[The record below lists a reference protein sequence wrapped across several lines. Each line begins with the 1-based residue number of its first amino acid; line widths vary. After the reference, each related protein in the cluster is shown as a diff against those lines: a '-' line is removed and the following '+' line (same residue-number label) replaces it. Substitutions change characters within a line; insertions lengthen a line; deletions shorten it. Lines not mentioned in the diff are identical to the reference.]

1 MKHKDPTSHPDPQI
15 EALLK
20 AALADAPTQDSGRES
35 HAPAQS
41 KKKEDKDKATEEH
54 NDKTEQRK
62 DNRKEAPKEDKKEDK
77 KENKKENKKEKKR
90 KKNNDND
97 NANNDSNNDT
107 DNDTDDERE
116 EGKSL
121 ADVIRER
128 ANEVERRP
136 LGSLTL
142 KSIVGGDI
150 LATTAVRKQIGV
162 IILIVLFM
170 LVYISDRYSCQQSLI
185 QIDKLNEE
193 LNDAKAKALSSSSKL
208 TEKSRESRVLE
219 MLQACKDSTLHIS
232 TQPPYIINIPEQ

>member
-20 AALADAPTQDSGRES
+20 AAMADAPTQDSGKES

-41 KKKEDKDKATEEH
+41 KKKEDKDEATEEH

-62 DNRKEAPKEDKKEDK
+62 DNRKENPKEDKKEDK
-77 KENKKENKKEKKR
+77 KESKKEKEKKR
-90 KKNNDND
+90 KKNNDN
-97 NANNDSNNDT
+97 ANNDSNNDTDNNT

>member
-20 AALADAPTQDSGRES
+20 AAMADAPTQDSGKES

-41 KKKEDKDKATEEH
+41 KKKEDKDEATEEH

-62 DNRKEAPKEDKKEDK
+62 DNRKEDPKEDKKEDK
-77 KENKKENKKEKKR
+77 KESKKDKKR
-90 KKNNDND
+90 KKNNDN
-97 NANNDSNNDT
+97 AKNNSNNDT

-162 IILIVLFM
+162 IMLIVLFM

-193 LNDAKAKALSSSSKL
+193 LNDAKAKALSSGSKL

-219 MLQACKDSTLHIS
+219 MLQAYKDSTLHIS

>member
-20 AALADAPTQDSGRES
+20 AAMADAPTQDSGKES

-62 DNRKEAPKEDKKEDK
+62 DNRKEDPKEDKKEDK
-77 KENKKENKKEKKR
+77 KEKKR
-90 KKNNDND
+90 KKNN
-97 NANNDSNNDT
+97 ANNDSN
-107 DNDTDDERE
+107 NDTDDERE

-162 IILIVLFM
+162 IMLIVLFM

>member
-20 AALADAPTQDSGRES
+20 AALADAPTQDSGKDN
-35 HAPAQS
+35 HAPTQS
-41 KKKEDKDKATEEH
+41 KKKEEKGPATEEE
-54 NDKTEQRK
+54 NKKKEQDK
-62 DNRKEAPKEDKKEDK
+62 DIPKEERKEDKKEDK
-77 KENKKENKKEKKR
+77 KR
-90 KKNNDND
+90 KKNNDKQK
-97 NANNDSNNDT
+97 NNDDT
-107 DNDTDDERE
+107 TDDADDKHE

-128 ANEVERRP
+128 ANEVERQP

-162 IILIVLFM
+162 IMLIVLFM

-232 TQPPYIINIPEQ
+232 SQPPYIINVPEQ

>member
-35 HAPAQS
+35 HAPALS

-62 DNRKEAPKEDKKEDK
+62 DNRKEDPKEDKKEEK
-77 KENKKENKKEKKR
+77 KESKKEKKR
-90 KKNNDND
+90 KKNNTNNDND
-97 NANNDSNNDT
+97 NNDNDNN

>member
-20 AALADAPTQDSGRES
+20 AALADAPTQDSGKDN
-35 HAPAQS
+35 HAPTQS
-41 KKKEDKDKATEEH
+41 KKKEEKDPAREEENKKKEQDKDIPKEE
-54 NDKTEQRK
+54 R
-62 DNRKEAPKEDKKEDK
+62 KEDKKEDK
-77 KENKKENKKEKKR
+77 KR
-90 KKNNDND
+90 KKNNDKQK
-97 NANNDSNNDT
+97 NNDDT
-107 DNDTDDERE
+107 TDEADDKHE

-128 ANEVERRP
+128 ANEVERQP

-162 IILIVLFM
+162 IMLIVLFM

-232 TQPPYIINIPEQ
+232 SQPPYIINVPEQ

>member
-62 DNRKEAPKEDKKEDK
+62 ENRKEDPKEDKKEDK

-90 KKNNDND
+90 KK
-97 NANNDSNNDT
+97 NNDSNNDT

-162 IILIVLFM
+162 IMLIVLFM

>member
-20 AALADAPTQDSGRES
+20 AALADAPTQDSERES

-62 DNRKEAPKEDKKEDK
+62 DNRKENPKEDKKEDK
-77 KENKKENKKEKKR
+77 KENKKDKKR
-90 KKNNDND
+90 KKNN
-97 NANNDSNNDT
+97 ANNDTDNNT

-162 IILIVLFM
+162 IMLIVLFM

>member
-20 AALADAPTQDSGRES
+20 AAMADAPTLDSGKES

-41 KKKEDKDKATEEH
+41 KKKEDKDEATEEH

-62 DNRKEAPKEDKKEDK
+62 DNRKENPKEDKKED
-77 KENKKENKKEKKR
+77 KKENKKEKKR
-90 KKNNDND
+90 KKNNDN
-97 NANNDSNNDT
+97 ANNDSN
-107 DNDTDDERE
+107 NDTDDERE

-136 LGSLTL
+136 LASLNL

-150 LATTAVRKQIGV
+150 LATAAVRKQIGV
-162 IILIVLFM
+162 ILLIVFFM

>member
-20 AALADAPTQDSGRES
+20 AALADAPTQDSERES

-62 DNRKEAPKEDKKEDK
+62 DNREGNPKEDKKEDK
-77 KENKKENKKEKKR
+77 KENKKDKKR
-90 KKNNDND
+90 KKN

-162 IILIVLFM
+162 IMLIVLFM

>member
-20 AALADAPTQDSGRES
+20 AALADAPTQDSGKDN
-35 HAPAQS
+35 HAPTQS
-41 KKKEDKDKATEEH
+41 KKKEEKDPATEEE
-54 NDKTEQRK
+54 NKKKEQDKDTP
-62 DNRKEAPKEDKKEDK
+62 KEERKEDKKEDK
-77 KENKKENKKEKKR
+77 KR
-90 KKNNDND
+90 KKNNDKQK
-97 NANNDSNNDT
+97 NNDDT
-107 DNDTDDERE
+107 TDEADNKHE

-128 ANEVERRP
+128 ANEVERQP

-162 IILIVLFM
+162 IMLIVLFM

-232 TQPPYIINIPEQ
+232 SQPPYIINVPEQ

>member
-20 AALADAPTQDSGRES
+20 AAMADAPTQDSGKEN

-41 KKKEDKDKATEEH
+41 KKKEDKDEATEEH

-62 DNRKEAPKEDKKEDK
+62 DNRKENPKEDKKEDK
-77 KENKKENKKEKKR
+77 KENKKDKKR
-90 KKNNDND
+90 KKNNDNAK
-97 NANNDSNNDT
+97 NNNDSNNDT
-107 DNDTDDERE
+107 DNERE

-136 LGSLTL
+136 LASLTL

-150 LATTAVRKQIGV
+150 LATAAVRKQIGV
-162 IILIVLFM
+162 ILLIVFFM

>member
-20 AALADAPTQDSGRES
+20 AAMADAPTQDSGKES

-54 NDKTEQRK
+54 NDKTGQRK
-62 DNRKEAPKEDKKEDK
+62 DNRKEDPKEDKKEDK
-77 KENKKENKKEKKR
+77 KENKKDKKR
-90 KKNNDND
+90 KKNND
-97 NANNDSNNDT
+97 SN
-107 DNDTDDERE
+107 NDTDDERE

-162 IILIVLFM
+162 IMLIVLFM

>member
-20 AALADAPTQDSGRES
+20 AALADAPTQDSGKDN
-35 HAPAQS
+35 HAPTQS
-41 KKKEDKDKATEEH
+41 KKKEDKGPATEEE
-54 NDKTEQRK
+54 NKKKEQDKDTP
-62 DNRKEAPKEDKKEDK
+62 KEEKKEDKKEDK
-77 KENKKENKKEKKR
+77 KR
-90 KKNNDND
+90 KKNNDKQK
-97 NANNDSNNDT
+97 NNDDT
-107 DNDTDDERE
+107 TDEADDKHE

-128 ANEVERRP
+128 ANEVERQP

-162 IILIVLFM
+162 IMLIVLFM

-232 TQPPYIINIPEQ
+232 SQPPYIINVPEQ

>member
-20 AALADAPTQDSGRES
+20 AALADAPTQDSGKDN
-35 HAPAQS
+35 HAPTQS
-41 KKKEDKDKATEEH
+41 KKKEEKDLAREEESKKKEQDKDTPKEE
-54 NDKTEQRK
+54 R
-62 DNRKEAPKEDKKEDK
+62 KEDKKEDK
-77 KENKKENKKEKKR
+77 KR
-90 KKNNDND
+90 KKNNDKQKNNDATTD
-97 NANNDSNNDT
+97 NA
-107 DNDTDDERE
+107 DDKHE

-128 ANEVERRP
+128 ANEVERQP

-162 IILIVLFM
+162 IMLIVLFM

-232 TQPPYIINIPEQ
+232 SQPPYIINVPEQ

>member
-20 AALADAPTQDSGRES
+20 AALADAPTQDSGKDN
-35 HAPAQS
+35 HAPTQS
-41 KKKEDKDKATEEH
+41 KKKEEKDLATEEE
-54 NDKTEQRK
+54 NKKKEQDKDTP
-62 DNRKEAPKEDKKEDK
+62 KEERKEDKKEDK
-77 KENKKENKKEKKR
+77 KR
-90 KKNNDND
+90 KKNNDKQKND
-97 NANNDSNNDT
+97 DDATT
-107 DNDTDDERE
+107 DEADDKHE

-128 ANEVERRP
+128 ANEVERQP

-162 IILIVLFM
+162 IMLIVLFM

-232 TQPPYIINIPEQ
+232 SQPPYIINVPEQ

>member
-20 AALADAPTQDSGRES
+20 AALADAPTQDSGKES

-41 KKKEDKDKATEEH
+41 KKKEDKDEATEEH

-62 DNRKEAPKEDKKEDK
+62 DNRKEDPKEDKKEDK
-77 KENKKENKKEKKR
+77 KEKKR
-90 KKNNDND
+90 KKNN
-97 NANNDSNNDT
+97 ANNDSN
-107 DNDTDDERE
+107 NDTDDERE

-162 IILIVLFM
+162 IMLIVLFM

>member
-20 AALADAPTQDSGRES
+20 AALADAPTQDSGKDN
-35 HAPAQS
+35 HAPTQS
-41 KKKEDKDKATEEH
+41 KKKEEKDPATEEE
-54 NDKTEQRK
+54 NKKKEQDKDTP
-62 DNRKEAPKEDKKEDK
+62 KEERKEDKKEDK
-77 KENKKENKKEKKR
+77 KR
-90 KKNNDND
+90 KKNNDKQK
-97 NANNDSNNDT
+97 NNDDT
-107 DNDTDDERE
+107 TDDADDKHE

-128 ANEVERRP
+128 ANEVERQP

-162 IILIVLFM
+162 IMLIVLFM

-232 TQPPYIINIPEQ
+232 SQPPYIINVPEQ

>member
-1 MKHKDPTSHPDPQI
+1 MKHKGPTSHPDPQI

-41 KKKEDKDKATEEH
+41 KKKEDKDEATEEH

-62 DNRKEAPKEDKKEDK
+62 DNRKENPKEDKKEDK
-77 KENKKENKKEKKR
+77 KEKKR
-90 KKNNDND
+90 KKNNN
-97 NANNDSNNDT
+97 NANNDSNT
-107 DNDTDDERE
+107 DNDTDERE

-162 IILIVLFM
+162 IMLIVLFM

>member
-20 AALADAPTQDSGRES
+20 AALADAPTQDSGKDN
-35 HAPAQS
+35 HAPTQS
-41 KKKEDKDKATEEH
+41 KKKEEKDPATEEESKKKEQ
-54 NDKTEQRK
+54 DKDTP
-62 DNRKEAPKEDKKEDK
+62 KEEKKEDKKEDK
-77 KENKKENKKEKKR
+77 KR
-90 KKNNDND
+90 KKNNDKQK
-97 NANNDSNNDT
+97 NNDDT
-107 DNDTDDERE
+107 TDEADDKHE

-128 ANEVERRP
+128 ANEVERQP

-162 IILIVLFM
+162 IMLIVLFM

-232 TQPPYIINIPEQ
+232 SQPPYIINVPEQ

>member
-20 AALADAPTQDSGRES
+20 AALADAPTQDSGKDN
-35 HAPAQS
+35 HAPTQS
-41 KKKEDKDKATEEH
+41 KKKEEKDPATEEE
-54 NDKTEQRK
+54 NKKKEQDKDTP
-62 DNRKEAPKEDKKEDK
+62 KEERKEDKKEDK
-77 KENKKENKKEKKR
+77 KR
-90 KKNNDND
+90 KKNNDKQKNNDDTTD
-97 NANNDSNNDT
+97 NA
-107 DNDTDDERE
+107 DDKHE

-128 ANEVERRP
+128 ANEVERQP

-162 IILIVLFM
+162 IMLIVLFM

-232 TQPPYIINIPEQ
+232 SQPPYIINVPEQ

>member
-20 AALADAPTQDSGRES
+20 AAMADAPTQDSGKES

-41 KKKEDKDKATEEH
+41 KKKEDKDEATEEH

-62 DNRKEAPKEDKKEDK
+62 DNRKENPKEDKKEDK

-90 KKNNDND
+90 KKNNDN
-97 NANNDSNNDT
+97 ANNDSN
-107 DNDTDDERE
+107 NDTDDERE

-162 IILIVLFM
+162 IMLIVLFM

>member
-35 HAPAQS
+35 HAPTQS

-62 DNRKEAPKEDKKEDK
+62 DNRKENPKEDKKED
-77 KENKKENKKEKKR
+77 KKENKKEKKR
-90 KKNNDND
+90 KKNNDN
-97 NANNDSNNDT
+97 NDSDNNT

-162 IILIVLFM
+162 IMLIVLFM

>member
-20 AALADAPTQDSGRES
+20 AALADAPTQGSGRES

-77 KENKKENKKEKKR
+77 KEKKR

-107 DNDTDDERE
+107 DNDTDDKRE

-193 LNDAKAKALSSSSKL
+193 LNDAKAKALSSGSKL

-219 MLQACKDSTLHIS
+219 MLQAYKDSTLHIS

>member
-41 KKKEDKDKATEEH
+41 KKKEDKDKDKATEEH

-62 DNRKEAPKEDKKEDK
+62 DNRKEDPKEDKKED
-77 KENKKENKKEKKR
+77 KKENKKEKKR
-90 KKNNDND
+90 KKNNDN
-97 NANNDSNNDT
+97 NDT
-107 DNDTDDERE
+107 DNDTDDKRE

>member
-20 AALADAPTQDSGRES
+20 AALADAPTQDSGKDN
-35 HAPAQS
+35 HAPTQS
-41 KKKEDKDKATEEH
+41 KKKEEKDPATEEE
-54 NDKTEQRK
+54 NKKKEQDKDTP
-62 DNRKEAPKEDKKEDK
+62 KEERKEDKKEDK
-77 KENKKENKKEKKR
+77 KR
-90 KKNNDND
+90 KKNNDKQK
-97 NANNDSNNDT
+97 NNDDT
-107 DNDTDDERE
+107 TDEADDKHE

-128 ANEVERRP
+128 ANEVERQP

-162 IILIVLFM
+162 IMLIVLFM

-232 TQPPYIINIPEQ
+232 SQPPYIINVPEQ

>member
-20 AALADAPTQDSGRES
+20 AALADAPTQDSERES

-41 KKKEDKDKATEEH
+41 KKKEDKATEEH

-62 DNRKEAPKEDKKEDK
+62 DNREENPKEDKKEDK
-77 KENKKENKKEKKR
+77 KENKKDKKR
-90 KKNNDND
+90 KKNNDNT
-97 NANNDSNNDT
+97 NTN
-107 DNDTDDERE
+107 NDTDDERE

-162 IILIVLFM
+162 IMLIVLFM

>member
-20 AALADAPTQDSGRES
+20 AALADAPTQDSGKDN
-35 HAPAQS
+35 HAPTQS
-41 KKKEDKDKATEEH
+41 KEKEEKDPATEEENKKKEQDKDTPKEE
-54 NDKTEQRK
+54 R
-62 DNRKEAPKEDKKEDK
+62 KEDKKEDK
-77 KENKKENKKEKKR
+77 KR
-90 KKNNDND
+90 KKNNDKQK
-97 NANNDSNNDT
+97 NNDAATT
-107 DNDTDDERE
+107 DEADDKHE

-128 ANEVERRP
+128 ANEVERQP

-162 IILIVLFM
+162 IMLIVLFM

-232 TQPPYIINIPEQ
+232 SQPPYIINVPEQ

>member
-20 AALADAPTQDSGRES
+20 AALADAPTQDSERES

-41 KKKEDKDKATEEH
+41 KKKEDKATEEH

-62 DNRKEAPKEDKKEDK
+62 DNREENPKEDKKEDK
-77 KENKKENKKEKKR
+77 KENKKDKKR
-90 KKNNDND
+90 KKNN
-97 NANNDSNNDT
+97 ANNDTDNNT

-162 IILIVLFM
+162 IMLIVLFM

>member
-20 AALADAPTQDSGRES
+20 AALADAPTQDSERGS

-62 DNRKEAPKEDKKEDK
+62 DNRKESPKEDKKEDK
-77 KENKKENKKEKKR
+77 KENKKDKKH
-90 KKNNDND
+90 KKNNDN
-97 NANNDSNNDT
+97 ANNDT
-107 DNDTDDERE
+107 DNDTDDKRE
-116 EGKSL
+116 ESKSL

-162 IILIVLFM
+162 IMLIVLFM

-193 LNDAKAKALSSSSKL
+193 LNDAKAKALSSGSKL

>member
-20 AALADAPTQDSGRES
+20 AALADAPTQDSGKES

-41 KKKEDKDKATEEH
+41 KNKDKATEEH

-62 DNRKEAPKEDKKEDK
+62 DNRKEDPKEDKKEDK
-77 KENKKENKKEKKR
+77 KENKKDKKR
-90 KKNNDND
+90 KKNNDNT
-97 NANNDSNNDT
+97 NNDSN
-107 DNDTDDERE
+107 NDTDDERE

-162 IILIVLFM
+162 IMLIVLFM

>member
-20 AALADAPTQDSGRES
+20 AAMADAPTQDSGKES

-41 KKKEDKDKATEEH
+41 KKKEDKDEATEEH

-62 DNRKEAPKEDKKEDK
+62 DNRKENPKEDKKEDK

-90 KKNNDND
+90 KKNNDN
-97 NANNDSNNDT
+97 ANNDSN
-107 DNDTDDERE
+107 NDTDDERE

-162 IILIVLFM
+162 IMLIVLFM
-170 LVYISDRYSCQQSLI
+170 LVYISDRYSCQQSLT
-185 QIDKLNEE
+185 
-193 LNDAKAKALSSSSKL
+193 S
-208 TEKSRESRVLE
+208 
-219 MLQACKDSTLHIS
+219 
-232 TQPPYIINIPEQ
+232 

>member
-20 AALADAPTQDSGRES
+20 AALADTPTQDSGKES

-62 DNRKEAPKEDKKEDK
+62 DNRKETLKEDKKEDK
-77 KENKKENKKEKKR
+77 KENKKEKKR
-90 KKNNDND
+90 KKNND

-162 IILIVLFM
+162 IMLIVLFM

>member
-41 KKKEDKDKATEEH
+41 KKKEDKDKDKATEEH

-62 DNRKEAPKEDKKEDK
+62 DNRKEDPKEDKKED
-77 KENKKENKKEKKR
+77 KKENKKEKKR
-90 KKNNDND
+90 KKNNDN
-97 NANNDSNNDT
+97 
-107 DNDTDDERE
+107 NDTDDERE

>member
-1 MKHKDPTSHPDPQI
+1 MKHKNPTSHPDPQI

-20 AALADAPTQDSGRES
+20 AALADAPTQDSERES

-62 DNRKEAPKEDKKEDK
+62 DNRKESPKENKKEDK
-77 KENKKENKKEKKR
+77 KESKKEKKR
-90 KKNNDND
+90 KKNND
-97 NANNDSNNDT
+97 SN
-107 DNDTDDERE
+107 NDTDDERE

-121 ADVIRER
+121 ADVIREH

-162 IILIVLFM
+162 IMLIVLFM

>member
-20 AALADAPTQDSGRES
+20 AALADAPTQDNGKDN
-35 HAPAQS
+35 HAPTQS
-41 KKKEDKDKATEEH
+41 KKKEEKDPSTEEENKKKEQDKDTPKEE
-54 NDKTEQRK
+54 R
-62 DNRKEAPKEDKKEDK
+62 KEDKKEDK
-77 KENKKENKKEKKR
+77 KR
-90 KKNNDND
+90 KKNNDKQKND
-97 NANNDSNNDT
+97 DAATT
-107 DNDTDDERE
+107 DEADDKHE

-128 ANEVERRP
+128 ANEVERQP

-162 IILIVLFM
+162 IMLIVLFM

-232 TQPPYIINIPEQ
+232 SQPPYIINVPEQ

>member
-15 EALLK
+15 EALLN
-20 AALADAPTQDSGRES
+20 AALADAPTQASGRES

-62 DNRKEAPKEDKKEDK
+62 DNRKENPKEDKKEDK
-77 KENKKENKKEKKR
+77 KENKKDKKR
-90 KKNNDND
+90 KKNNDNT
-97 NANNDSNNDT
+97 NTNNDSN
-107 DNDTDDERE
+107 NDTDDERE

-162 IILIVLFM
+162 IMLIVLFM

>member
-20 AALADAPTQDSGRES
+20 AALADAPTQDNGKNN
-35 HAPAQS
+35 HAPTQS
-41 KKKEDKDKATEEH
+41 KKKEEKDPATEEE
-54 NDKTEQRK
+54 NKKKEQDK
-62 DNRKEAPKEDKKEDK
+62 DIPKEERKEDK
-77 KENKKENKKEKKR
+77 KENKKR
-90 KKNNDND
+90 KKNNDKQK
-97 NANNDSNNDT
+97 NNDDT
-107 DNDTDDERE
+107 TDEADDKHE

-128 ANEVERRP
+128 ANEVERQP

-162 IILIVLFM
+162 IMLIVLFM

-232 TQPPYIINIPEQ
+232 SQPPYIINVPEQ

>member
-20 AALADAPTQDSGRES
+20 AALADAPTQDSGKDN
-35 HAPAQS
+35 HAPTQS
-41 KKKEDKDKATEEH
+41 KKKEEKDLATEEE
-54 NDKTEQRK
+54 NKKKEQDKDTP
-62 DNRKEAPKEDKKEDK
+62 KEERKEDKKEDK
-77 KENKKENKKEKKR
+77 KR
-90 KKNNDND
+90 KKNNDKQKND
-97 NANNDSNNDT
+97 DAATT
-107 DNDTDDERE
+107 DEADDKHE

-128 ANEVERRP
+128 ANEVERQP

-162 IILIVLFM
+162 IMLIVLFM

-232 TQPPYIINIPEQ
+232 SQPPYIINVPEQ

>member
-20 AALADAPTQDSGRES
+20 AALADAPTQDSGKDN
-35 HAPAQS
+35 HAPTQS
-41 KKKEDKDKATEEH
+41 KKKEEKDLAREEESKKKEQDKDTPKEE
-54 NDKTEQRK
+54 R
-62 DNRKEAPKEDKKEDK
+62 KEDKKEDK
-77 KENKKENKKEKKR
+77 KR
-90 KKNNDND
+90 KKNNDKQK
-97 NANNDSNNDT
+97 NNDDT
-107 DNDTDDERE
+107 TDEADDKHE

-128 ANEVERRP
+128 ANEVERQP

-162 IILIVLFM
+162 IMLIVLFM

-208 TEKSRESRVLE
+208 TEKSRESRVLD

-232 TQPPYIINIPEQ
+232 SQPPYIINVPEQ